1 MIDSLEV
8 GCRVWPSTRVVI
20 LFKVGLEWSA
30 AVGGAAR
37 LLITKCRTRAS
48 HQIIVV
54 FSDTIFATPDSPAH
68 KGNATE
74 KDSTT
79 HTTDNSTNDF
89 LIVVGKTTIATASAV
104 LWNWCLGGY
113 GGTCGG

>member
-1 MIDSLEV
+1 MYVCDNNLEV

-37 LLITKCRTRAS
+37 LLVTKSRTSTS

-54 FSDTIFATPDSPAH
+54 FSNTIFATPDSPAH
-68 KGNATE
+68 EGNTTK

-79 HTTDNSTNDF
+79 DTTDNSADNLLVTVTETT
-89 LIVVGKTTIATASAV
+89 VVATSTV
-104 LWNWCLGGY
+104 LWNW
-113 GGTCGG
+113 